1 MKKHL
6 IGLAVGLALTLACA
20 AVGTARD
27 KDKDKK
33 KADDKDIVAARKDV
47 LEMLDL
53 VKGNKPA
60 KDVEAKALA
69 IKKKDVSINDL
80 MMVYALKENGGLG
93 FGAKPEDKSG
103 LEAKLIAL
111 QRGNRG
117 PAPATIKKEKDDLI
131 KLAHLN
137 IAMAEIAKPH
147 FPGDKKVEGK
157 QYTKK
162 DWEKWLTEQKAASKE
177 LLDAIDKNDGMAM
190 NKAAKKVFEACTEC
204 HSVYK

>member
-1 MKKHL
+1 MKKYL

-33 KADDKDIVAARKDV
+33 KVDDKEVAAARKDV
-47 LEMLDL
+47 LEVVEL
-53 VKGNKPA
+53 VKAGKPI

-69 IKKKDVSINDL
+69 IKKKDVDINNL
-80 MMVYALKENGGLG
+80 MMVYALKEAGGIG
-93 FGAKPEDKSG
+93 YGEKPDDKSG
-103 LEAKLIAL
+103 IEAKLIAL

-117 PAPATIKKEKDDLI
+117 PSAATIKKEKTDLI

-137 IAMAEIAKPH
+137 IAMAEVAKPH
-147 FPGDKKVEGK
+147 FPGAKKVEGK
-157 QYTKK
+157 TYGKK
-162 DWEKWLTEQKAASKE
+162 EWEKWLDDQKKASKE
-177 LLDAIDKNDGMAM
+177 LLDAIDKNDGMAV

-204 HSVYK
+204 HSAFK